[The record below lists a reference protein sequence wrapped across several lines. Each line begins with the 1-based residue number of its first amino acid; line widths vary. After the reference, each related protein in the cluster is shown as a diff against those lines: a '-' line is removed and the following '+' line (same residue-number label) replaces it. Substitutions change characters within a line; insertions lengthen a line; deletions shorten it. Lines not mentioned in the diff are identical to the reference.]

1 MEQRKT
7 KKIKKI
13 SSNYQHLRDLS
24 LLHTRSLS
32 EVKLK
37 TGVLIM
43 KRNKIVKLLT
53 ALGLMGVMIGCM
65 FIGGAIGRHK
75 TVRVN
80 TPKIVVEQQAKEA
93 TVNYKEI
100 IVDGLKEMNQF
111 RVIQSSLREQVK
123 VQNCQ
128 YDNKIFK
135 NNNIVTVKGNGN
147 YYLDLGNLEDNVIV
161 KGNDVYIIG
170 KIDIEVALNEEDV
183 TIENEKGF
191 LSLYKKELSG
201 QELNNILVNSKEIM
215 FNKASQDDYI
225 KTAKEKA
232 EDSIIKLLDTLDH
245 ENNLKVHMIWK

>member
-1 MEQRKT
+1 
-7 KKIKKI
+7 
-13 SSNYQHLRDLS
+13 
-24 LLHTRSLS
+24 
-32 EVKLK
+32 
-37 TGVLIM
+37 M

-53 ALGLMGVMIGCM
+53 GLGLIGVMIGSM

-80 TPKIVVEQQAKEA
+80 TPKMVVEQQAKEA

-100 IVDGLKEMNQF
+100 VVDGLREMNQF

-147 YYLDLGNLEDNVIV
+147 YYLDLGNLEENVIV

-170 KIDIEVALNEEDV
+170 KINVEVALNEEDV

-201 QELNNILVNSKEIM
+201 QELNNILVKSKEIM

>member
-1 MEQRKT
+1 
-7 KKIKKI
+7 
-13 SSNYQHLRDLS
+13 
-24 LLHTRSLS
+24 
-32 EVKLK
+32 
-37 TGVLIM
+37 M
-43 KRNKIVKLLT
+43 KRNKIIKLLT
-53 ALGLMGVMIGCM
+53 GLGLIGVMIGSM
-65 FIGGAIGRHK
+65 FIGGTIGRHK

-80 TPKIVVEQQAKEA
+80 TPKTVVEQQAKET

-100 IVDGLKEMNQF
+100 VVDGLREMNQF

-161 KGNDVYIIG
+161 KGNDIYIIG
-170 KIDIEVALNEEDV
+170 KIDVEVALNEEDV

-201 QELNNILVNSKEIM
+201 QELNNILVKSKEIM

>member
-1 MEQRKT
+1 
-7 KKIKKI
+7 
-13 SSNYQHLRDLS
+13 
-24 LLHTRSLS
+24 
-32 EVKLK
+32 
-37 TGVLIM
+37 M

-53 ALGLMGVMIGCM
+53 GLGLIGVMIGSM

-147 YYLDLGNLEDNVIV
+147 YYLDLGNLEDNVII
-161 KGNDVYIIG
+161 KGNDIYIIG
-170 KIDIEVALNEEDV
+170 KINVEVALNEEDV

-201 QELNNILVNSKEIM
+201 QELNNILVKSKEIM

>member
-1 MEQRKT
+1 
-7 KKIKKI
+7 
-13 SSNYQHLRDLS
+13 
-24 LLHTRSLS
+24 
-32 EVKLK
+32 
-37 TGVLIM
+37 M

-53 ALGLMGVMIGCM
+53 GLGLIGVMIGSM

-80 TPKIVVEQQAKEA
+80 IPKIVVEQQAKEA

-161 KGNDVYIIG
+161 KGNDIYIIG
-170 KIDIEVALNEEDV
+170 KINVEVALNEEDV

>member
-1 MEQRKT
+1 
-7 KKIKKI
+7 
-13 SSNYQHLRDLS
+13 
-24 LLHTRSLS
+24 
-32 EVKLK
+32 
-37 TGVLIM
+37 M

-53 ALGLMGVMIGCM
+53 GLGLIGAMIGSM

-80 TPKIVVEQQAKEA
+80 TPKIVVEQQVKEA

-147 YYLDLGNLEDNVIV
+147 YYLDLGNLEENVIV

-170 KIDIEVALNEEDV
+170 KIDIEVTLNEEDV

-201 QELNNILVNSKEIM
+201 QELNNILVKSKEIM

>member
-1 MEQRKT
+1 
-7 KKIKKI
+7 
-13 SSNYQHLRDLS
+13 
-24 LLHTRSLS
+24 
-32 EVKLK
+32 
-37 TGVLIM
+37 M

-53 ALGLMGVMIGCM
+53 GLGLIGVMIGSM
-65 FIGGAIGRHK
+65 FIGGAIGRYK
-75 TVRVN
+75 NVRVN

-100 IVDGLKEMNQF
+100 VVDGLREMNQF

-170 KIDIEVALNEEDV
+170 KIDIEVTLNEEDV

-201 QELNNILVNSKEIM
+201 QELNNILVKSKEIM

>member
-1 MEQRKT
+1 
-7 KKIKKI
+7 
-13 SSNYQHLRDLS
+13 
-24 LLHTRSLS
+24 
-32 EVKLK
+32 
-37 TGVLIM
+37 M
-43 KRNKIVKLLT
+43 KRNKIVKLL
-53 ALGLMGVMIGCM
+53 AGLGLIGVMIGSM
-65 FIGGAIGRHK
+65 FIGGAIGRYK

-170 KIDIEVALNEEDV
+170 KINVEVALNEEDV

-215 FNKASQDDYI
+215 LNKASQDDYI

-232 EDSIIKLLDTLDH
+232 EDSIIKLLDALDH

>member
-1 MEQRKT
+1 
-7 KKIKKI
+7 
-13 SSNYQHLRDLS
+13 
-24 LLHTRSLS
+24 
-32 EVKLK
+32 
-37 TGVLIM
+37 M

-53 ALGLMGVMIGCM
+53 GLGLIGVMIGSM

-201 QELNNILVNSKEIM
+201 QELNNILVKSKEIM

-232 EDSIIKLLDTLDH
+232 EDSIIKLLDALDH

>member
-1 MEQRKT
+1 
-7 KKIKKI
+7 
-13 SSNYQHLRDLS
+13 
-24 LLHTRSLS
+24 
-32 EVKLK
+32 
-37 TGVLIM
+37 M
-43 KRNKIVKLLT
+43 KRNKIVKLLIG
-53 ALGLMGVMIGCM
+53 LGLIGVMIGSM
-65 FIGGAIGRHK
+65 FIGGAIGKYK

-100 IVDGLKEMNQF
+100 VIDGLKEMNQF

-147 YYLDLGNLEDNVIV
+147 YYLNLGNLEENVIV

-201 QELNNILVNSKEIM
+201 QELNNILVKSKEIM

-232 EDSIIKLLDTLDH
+232 EDSIVKLLDTLDH
-245 ENNLKVHMIWK
+245 ENNLKLHIIWE

>member
-1 MEQRKT
+1 
-7 KKIKKI
+7 
-13 SSNYQHLRDLS
+13 
-24 LLHTRSLS
+24 
-32 EVKLK
+32 
-37 TGVLIM
+37 M
-43 KRNKIVKLLT
+43 KRNKIVKLLIG
-53 ALGLMGVMIGCM
+53 LGLIGAMIGSM

-201 QELNNILVNSKEIM
+201 QELNNILVKSKEIM

-245 ENNLKVHMIWK
+245 ENNLKLHIIWK

>member
-1 MEQRKT
+1 
-7 KKIKKI
+7 
-13 SSNYQHLRDLS
+13 
-24 LLHTRSLS
+24 
-32 EVKLK
+32 
-37 TGVLIM
+37 M
-43 KRNKIVKLLT
+43 KRNKIIKLLT
-53 ALGLMGVMIGCM
+53 GLGLIGVMIGSM
-65 FIGGAIGRHK
+65 FIGGAIGKHK

-100 IVDGLKEMNQF
+100 VVDGLKEMNQF

-147 YYLDLGNLEDNVIV
+147 YYLNLGNLEENVIV

-170 KIDIEVALNEEDV
+170 KIDVEVALNEEDV

-232 EDSIIKLLDTLDH
+232 EDSIVKLLDTLDH

>member
-1 MEQRKT
+1 
-7 KKIKKI
+7 
-13 SSNYQHLRDLS
+13 
-24 LLHTRSLS
+24 
-32 EVKLK
+32 
-37 TGVLIM
+37 M

-53 ALGLMGVMIGCM
+53 GLGLIGVMIGSM

-80 TPKIVVEQQAKEA
+80 TPKIVVEQQVKEA

-100 IVDGLKEMNQF
+100 VVDGLREMNQF

-147 YYLDLGNLEDNVIV
+147 YYLNLGNLEENVIV

>member
-1 MEQRKT
+1 
-7 KKIKKI
+7 
-13 SSNYQHLRDLS
+13 
-24 LLHTRSLS
+24 
-32 EVKLK
+32 
-37 TGVLIM
+37 M

-53 ALGLMGVMIGCM
+53 GLGLIGVMIGSM

-147 YYLDLGNLEDNVIV
+147 YYLNLGDLEENVIV

-245 ENNLKVHMIWK
+245 ENNLRVHMIWK

>member
-1 MEQRKT
+1 
-7 KKIKKI
+7 
-13 SSNYQHLRDLS
+13 
-24 LLHTRSLS
+24 
-32 EVKLK
+32 
-37 TGVLIM
+37 M

-53 ALGLMGVMIGCM
+53 GLGLIGVMIGSM

-80 TPKIVVEQQAKEA
+80 TPKIVVEQQVKEA

-100 IVDGLKEMNQF
+100 VVDGLREMNQF

-147 YYLDLGNLEDNVIV
+147 YYLNLGNLEENVIV

-232 EDSIIKLLDTLDH
+232 EDSIAKLLDTLDH

>member
-1 MEQRKT
+1 
-7 KKIKKI
+7 
-13 SSNYQHLRDLS
+13 
-24 LLHTRSLS
+24 
-32 EVKLK
+32 
-37 TGVLIM
+37 M

-53 ALGLMGVMIGCM
+53 GLGLIGVMIGSM

-128 YDNKIFK
+128 YDNKILK

-161 KGNDVYIIG
+161 KGNDIYIIG
-170 KIDIEVALNEEDV
+170 KINVEVALNEEDV

-201 QELNNILVNSKEIM
+201 QELNNILVKSKEIM

>member
-1 MEQRKT
+1 
-7 KKIKKI
+7 
-13 SSNYQHLRDLS
+13 
-24 LLHTRSLS
+24 
-32 EVKLK
+32 
-37 TGVLIM
+37 M

-53 ALGLMGVMIGCM
+53 GLGLIGVMIGSM

-170 KIDIEVALNEEDV
+170 KINVEVALNEEDV

-215 FNKASQDDYI
+215 FNKASQNDYI
-225 KTAKEKA
+225 ETAKEKA

-245 ENNLKVHMIWK
+245 ENNLKLHVIWK

>member
-1 MEQRKT
+1 
-7 KKIKKI
+7 
-13 SSNYQHLRDLS
+13 
-24 LLHTRSLS
+24 
-32 EVKLK
+32 
-37 TGVLIM
+37 M

-53 ALGLMGVMIGCM
+53 GLGLIGVMIGSM

-170 KIDIEVALNEEDV
+170 KINVEVALNEEDV
-183 TIENEKGF
+183 IIENEKGF

-215 FNKASQDDYI
+215 FNKASQNDYI

-232 EDSIIKLLDTLDH
+232 EDSIAKLLDTLDH

>member
-1 MEQRKT
+1 
-7 KKIKKI
+7 
-13 SSNYQHLRDLS
+13 
-24 LLHTRSLS
+24 
-32 EVKLK
+32 
-37 TGVLIM
+37 M

-53 ALGLMGVMIGCM
+53 GLGLIGVMIGSM

-147 YYLDLGNLEDNVIV
+147 YYLNLGNLEENVIV
-161 KGNDVYIIG
+161 KGNDIYIIG

-201 QELNNILVNSKEIM
+201 QELNNILVKSKEIM

-232 EDSIIKLLDTLDH
+232 EDSIVKLLDTLDH
-245 ENNLKVHMIWK
+245 ENNLKLHIIWE

>member
-1 MEQRKT
+1 
-7 KKIKKI
+7 
-13 SSNYQHLRDLS
+13 
-24 LLHTRSLS
+24 
-32 EVKLK
+32 
-37 TGVLIM
+37 M

-53 ALGLMGVMIGCM
+53 GLGLIGVMISSM

-147 YYLDLGNLEDNVIV
+147 YYLDLGNLEENVIV

-201 QELNNILVNSKEIM
+201 QELNNILVKSKEIM

-225 KTAKEKA
+225 KIAKEKA
-232 EDSIIKLLDTLDH
+232 EDSIVKLLDTLDH

>member
-1 MEQRKT
+1 
-7 KKIKKI
+7 
-13 SSNYQHLRDLS
+13 
-24 LLHTRSLS
+24 
-32 EVKLK
+32 
-37 TGVLIM
+37 M

-53 ALGLMGVMIGCM
+53 GLGLIGVMIGSM

-100 IVDGLKEMNQF
+100 IVDGLREMNQF

-161 KGNDVYIIG
+161 KGNDIYIIG
-170 KIDIEVALNEEDV
+170 KINVEVALNEEDV

-201 QELNNILVNSKEIM
+201 QELNNILVKSKEIM

>member
-1 MEQRKT
+1 
-7 KKIKKI
+7 
-13 SSNYQHLRDLS
+13 
-24 LLHTRSLS
+24 
-32 EVKLK
+32 
-37 TGVLIM
+37 M

-53 ALGLMGVMIGCM
+53 GFGLIGVMIGSM

-75 TVRVN
+75 TVGVN

-232 EDSIIKLLDTLDH
+232 EDSIAKLLDTLDH

>member
-1 MEQRKT
+1 
-7 KKIKKI
+7 
-13 SSNYQHLRDLS
+13 
-24 LLHTRSLS
+24 
-32 EVKLK
+32 
-37 TGVLIM
+37 M
-43 KRNKIVKLLT
+43 KRNKIVKLLIG
-53 ALGLMGVMIGCM
+53 LGLIGVMIGSM
-65 FIGGAIGRHK
+65 FIGGAIGKYK

-161 KGNDVYIIG
+161 KGNDIYIIG
-170 KIDIEVALNEEDV
+170 KINVEVALNEENV
-183 TIENEKGF
+183 AIENEKGF

-201 QELNNILVNSKEIM
+201 QELNNILVKSKEIM
-215 FNKASQDDYI
+215 FDKASQDDYI
-225 KTAKEKA
+225 KIAKEKA
-232 EDSIIKLLDTLDH
+232 EDSIVKLLDTLDH

>member
-1 MEQRKT
+1 
-7 KKIKKI
+7 
-13 SSNYQHLRDLS
+13 
-24 LLHTRSLS
+24 
-32 EVKLK
+32 
-37 TGVLIM
+37 M

-53 ALGLMGVMIGCM
+53 GLGLIGVMIGSM

-147 YYLDLGNLEDNVIV
+147 YYLNLGNLEENVIV

-170 KIDIEVALNEEDV
+170 KIDIEIALNEEDV

>member
-1 MEQRKT
+1 
-7 KKIKKI
+7 
-13 SSNYQHLRDLS
+13 
-24 LLHTRSLS
+24 
-32 EVKLK
+32 
-37 TGVLIM
+37 M

-53 ALGLMGVMIGCM
+53 GLGLIGVMIGSM

-80 TPKIVVEQQAKEA
+80 TPKIVVEQQVKEA

-100 IVDGLKEMNQF
+100 VVDGLREMNQF

-147 YYLDLGNLEDNVIV
+147 YYLNLGNLEENVIV

-201 QELNNILVNSKEIM
+201 QELNNILVKSKEIM

>member
-1 MEQRKT
+1 
-7 KKIKKI
+7 
-13 SSNYQHLRDLS
+13 
-24 LLHTRSLS
+24 
-32 EVKLK
+32 
-37 TGVLIM
+37 M

-53 ALGLMGVMIGCM
+53 GLGLIGVMIGSM

-80 TPKIVVEQQAKEA
+80 TPKMVVEQQAKEA

-100 IVDGLKEMNQF
+100 VVDGLREMNQF

-170 KIDIEVALNEEDV
+170 KINVEVALNEEDV

-215 FNKASQDDYI
+215 FNKASQNDYI
-225 KTAKEKA
+225 ETAKEKA
-232 EDSIIKLLDTLDH
+232 EDSIIKLLNTLDH
-245 ENNLKVHMIWK
+245 ENNLKLHVIWK

>member
-1 MEQRKT
+1 
-7 KKIKKI
+7 
-13 SSNYQHLRDLS
+13 
-24 LLHTRSLS
+24 
-32 EVKLK
+32 
-37 TGVLIM
+37 M

-53 ALGLMGVMIGCM
+53 GLGLIGVMIGSM
-65 FIGGAIGRHK
+65 FIGGAIGRYK
-75 TVRVN
+75 NVRVN

-100 IVDGLKEMNQF
+100 VVDGLREMNQF

-147 YYLDLGNLEDNVIV
+147 YYLDLGNLEENVIV

-170 KIDIEVALNEEDV
+170 KIDIEVTLNEEDV

-201 QELNNILVNSKEIM
+201 QELNNILVKSKEIM

>member
-1 MEQRKT
+1 
-7 KKIKKI
+7 
-13 SSNYQHLRDLS
+13 
-24 LLHTRSLS
+24 
-32 EVKLK
+32 
-37 TGVLIM
+37 M
-43 KRNKIVKLLT
+43 KRNKIIKLLIG
-53 ALGLMGVMIGCM
+53 LGLIGVMIGSM

-170 KIDIEVALNEEDV
+170 KIDVEVALNEEDV

-201 QELNNILVNSKEIM
+201 QELNNILVKSKEIM

-225 KTAKEKA
+225 ETAKEKA

-245 ENNLKVHMIWK
+245 ENNLKLHVIWK

>member
-1 MEQRKT
+1 
-7 KKIKKI
+7 
-13 SSNYQHLRDLS
+13 
-24 LLHTRSLS
+24 
-32 EVKLK
+32 
-37 TGVLIM
+37 M

-53 ALGLMGVMIGCM
+53 GLGLIGVMIGSM

-147 YYLDLGNLEDNVIV
+147 YYLNLGNLEENVIV

-215 FNKASQDDYI
+215 LNKASQDDYI

>member
-7 KKIKKI
+7 KVIKRL

-24 LLHTRSLS
+24 LLHTYSLS

-53 ALGLMGVMIGCM
+53 GLGLIGVMIGSM
-65 FIGGAIGRHK
+65 FIGRAIGRHK

-80 TPKIVVEQQAKEA
+80 TPKIVVEQQVKEA

-135 NNNIVTVKGNGN
+135 NNNIVTVRGNGN

-161 KGNDVYIIG
+161 KGNDIYIIG
-170 KIDIEVALNEEDV
+170 KINVEVALNEEDV

>member
-1 MEQRKT
+1 
-7 KKIKKI
+7 
-13 SSNYQHLRDLS
+13 
-24 LLHTRSLS
+24 
-32 EVKLK
+32 
-37 TGVLIM
+37 M

-53 ALGLMGVMIGCM
+53 GLGLIGVMIGSM

-80 TPKIVVEQQAKEA
+80 TPKIVVEQQVKEA

-100 IVDGLKEMNQF
+100 VVDGLREMNQF

-201 QELNNILVNSKEIM
+201 QELNNILVKSKEIM

>member
-1 MEQRKT
+1 
-7 KKIKKI
+7 
-13 SSNYQHLRDLS
+13 
-24 LLHTRSLS
+24 
-32 EVKLK
+32 
-37 TGVLIM
+37 M

-53 ALGLMGVMIGCM
+53 GLGLIGVMIGSM

-170 KIDIEVALNEEDV
+170 KINVEVALNEEDV

-201 QELNNILVNSKEIM
+201 QELNNILVKSKEIM

>member
-1 MEQRKT
+1 
-7 KKIKKI
+7 
-13 SSNYQHLRDLS
+13 
-24 LLHTRSLS
+24 
-32 EVKLK
+32 
-37 TGVLIM
+37 M
-43 KRNKIVKLLT
+43 KRNKIVKLL
-53 ALGLMGVMIGCM
+53 AGLGLIGVMIGSM

>member
-1 MEQRKT
+1 
-7 KKIKKI
+7 
-13 SSNYQHLRDLS
+13 
-24 LLHTRSLS
+24 
-32 EVKLK
+32 
-37 TGVLIM
+37 M

-53 ALGLMGVMIGCM
+53 GLGLIGVMIGSM

-80 TPKIVVEQQAKEA
+80 TPKIVVEQQVKEA

>member
-1 MEQRKT
+1 
-7 KKIKKI
+7 
-13 SSNYQHLRDLS
+13 
-24 LLHTRSLS
+24 
-32 EVKLK
+32 
-37 TGVLIM
+37 M

-53 ALGLMGVMIGCM
+53 GLGLIGVMIGSM

-147 YYLDLGNLEDNVIV
+147 YYLNLGNLEDNVIV

-201 QELNNILVNSKEIM
+201 QELNNILVKSKEIM

>member
-1 MEQRKT
+1 
-7 KKIKKI
+7 
-13 SSNYQHLRDLS
+13 
-24 LLHTRSLS
+24 
-32 EVKLK
+32 
-37 TGVLIM
+37 M

-53 ALGLMGVMIGCM
+53 GLGLIGVMIGSM
-65 FIGGAIGRHK
+65 FIGRAIGRHK

-80 TPKIVVEQQAKEA
+80 TPKIVVEQQVKEA

-135 NNNIVTVKGNGN
+135 NNNIVTVRGNGN

-161 KGNDVYIIG
+161 KGNDIYIIG
-170 KIDIEVALNEEDV
+170 KINVEVALNEEDV

>member
-1 MEQRKT
+1 
-7 KKIKKI
+7 
-13 SSNYQHLRDLS
+13 
-24 LLHTRSLS
+24 
-32 EVKLK
+32 
-37 TGVLIM
+37 M

-53 ALGLMGVMIGCM
+53 GLGLIGAMIGSM

-80 TPKIVVEQQAKEA
+80 TPKIVVEQQVKEA

-100 IVDGLKEMNQF
+100 VVDGLRGMNQF

-147 YYLDLGNLEDNVIV
+147 YYLDLGNLEENVIV

-170 KIDIEVALNEEDV
+170 KIDIEVTLNEEDV

-201 QELNNILVNSKEIM
+201 QELNNILVKSKEIM

>member
-1 MEQRKT
+1 
-7 KKIKKI
+7 
-13 SSNYQHLRDLS
+13 
-24 LLHTRSLS
+24 
-32 EVKLK
+32 
-37 TGVLIM
+37 M

-53 ALGLMGVMIGCM
+53 GLGLIGVMIGSM

-80 TPKIVVEQQAKEA
+80 TPKIVVEQQVKEA

-100 IVDGLKEMNQF
+100 VVDGLREMNQF

-161 KGNDVYIIG
+161 KGNDIYIIG
-170 KIDIEVALNEEDV
+170 KINVEVALNEEDV

-201 QELNNILVNSKEIM
+201 QELNNILVKSKEIM